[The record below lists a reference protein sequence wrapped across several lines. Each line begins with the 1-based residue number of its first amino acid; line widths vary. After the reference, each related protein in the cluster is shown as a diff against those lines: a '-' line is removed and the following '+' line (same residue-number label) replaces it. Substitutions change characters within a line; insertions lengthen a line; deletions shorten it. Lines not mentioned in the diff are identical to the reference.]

1 MDLSLFD
8 GQRSFV
14 EIFQD
19 WRQKITDNPE
29 LWRRGGGFDIEATR
43 RIIRDTFDRYGAGLM
58 KLIKG

>member
-1 MDLSLFD
+1 
-8 GQRSFV
+8 
-14 EIFQD
+14 
-19 WRQKITDNPE
+19 